1 MELEN
6 KSKGI
11 VVESAHTVLV
21 NSVYG
26 LSQTEP
32 YHAERFLAQ
41 INDERRRYRMGGN
54 KEIHSR
60 DDKQSVCIRK
70 RQLPSVGLIPR
81 PFFWEIEY

>member
-41 INDERRRYRMGGN
+41 INNERRRYRMGGN

-60 DDKQSVCIRK
+60 DGLYSETATPFGRLNPPPLFLGIICI
-70 RQLPSVGLIPR
+70 
-81 PFFWEIEY
+81 Y

>member
-32 YHAERFLAQ
+32 YHAERFLVQ

-60 DDKQSVCIRK
+60 DDNSETATPFGR
-70 RQLPSVGLIPR
+70 LNPS